1 LWLKLL
7 GAEITGISLRP
18 HTTLSFFDDLGIK
31 NDINHHLIDIRKIDK
46 INEIILHAKPDIVFH
61 LAAQAIVRE
70 SYKDPINTITTN
82 VVGTT
87 NILQSIRNSKIK
99 ACIVYTSDKCYKHV
113 ENKKA
118 FIETDC
124 LGGNDP
130 YSASKAC
137 AEILTESYRNSF
149 FNKKNSPNIAT
160 VRAGNVIGGGDWS
173 EDRLIPDFIRAIIKN
188 QTMKVRYPNH
198 IRPWQYVLE
207 PIAGCLWLAKKISE
221 NRSFSEAWNF
231 GPSVNTQQYTVRKL
245 VEEFCV
251 RWKTKNAI
259 IKMDKN
265 KKLHEEKF
273 LLINPTKAEK
283 ILGIKS
289 VYSIQK
295 TINETIDWYK
305 NFIDKKYPIKEFSIK
320 QIKIFEENAMKKK
333 LTWTK

>member
-1 LWLKLL
+1 MFQGFFKNRKILITGHTGFQGTWLTLWLKLL

-173 EDRLIPDFIRAIIKN
+173 EDRLIPDFIR
-188 QTMKVRYPNH
+188 
-198 IRPWQYVLE
+198 
-207 PIAGCLWLAKKISE
+207 
-221 NRSFSEAWNF
+221 
-231 GPSVNTQQYTVRKL
+231 
-245 VEEFCV
+245 
-251 RWKTKNAI
+251 
-259 IKMDKN
+259 
-265 KKLHEEKF
+265 
-273 LLINPTKAEK
+273 
-283 ILGIKS
+283 
-289 VYSIQK
+289 VY
-295 TINETIDWYK
+295 N
-305 NFIDKKYPIKEFSIK
+305 
-320 QIKIFEENAMKKK
+320 
-333 LTWTK
+333 